1 MIDPDSTPDEQEE
14 ALEIFRQAI
23 ARVYAEREKMKL
35 EMEVWYE
42 DHPGTSFPG
51 TQALIELDDELSD
64 LDDRF
69 KELWDQVHRK
79 PNG

>member
-1 MIDPDSTPDEQEE
+1 MNAADSNPEDLEE
-14 ALEIFRQAI
+14 ALEVFRQAI

-42 DHPGTSFPG
+42 DNPGRSFPRA
-51 TQALIELDDELSD
+51 QALIDLDDELSD

-69 KELWDQVHRK
+69 KELWDQAHRK
-79 PNG
+79 PQE

>member
-1 MIDPDSTPDEQEE
+1 
-14 ALEIFRQAI
+14 
-23 ARVYAEREKMKL
+23 MKL